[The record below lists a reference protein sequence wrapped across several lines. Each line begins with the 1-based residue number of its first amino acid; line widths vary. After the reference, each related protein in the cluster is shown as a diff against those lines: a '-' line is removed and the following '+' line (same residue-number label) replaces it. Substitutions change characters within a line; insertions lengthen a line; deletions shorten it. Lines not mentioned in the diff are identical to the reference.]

1 MEDEMAN
8 LLQQGGQRFQK
19 GGQRLQQGGQ
29 KKLQGGR
36 RGGCAQRGGANLD
49 GEPVGASAGAVQG
62 NDAMSS
68 LGFSL
73 YGGKR
78 RMQSKGKPKSSKSRG
93 KSRRKSRGK
102 TRSKVFPNGLFGKLM
117 R

>member
-8 LLQQGGQRFQK
+8 LLQQGGQRFQQ
-19 GGQRLQQGGQ
+19 GGQRLQR
-29 KKLQGGR
+29 GGR
-36 RGGCAQRGGANLD
+36 RGGCAQRGGASLE
-49 GEPVGASAGAVQG
+49 GEPVSTVQG

-78 RMQSKGKPKSSKSRG
+78 SRRFKGKPKSKSG

-102 TRSKVFPNGLFGKLM
+102 SRSKVFPNGLFGKLM